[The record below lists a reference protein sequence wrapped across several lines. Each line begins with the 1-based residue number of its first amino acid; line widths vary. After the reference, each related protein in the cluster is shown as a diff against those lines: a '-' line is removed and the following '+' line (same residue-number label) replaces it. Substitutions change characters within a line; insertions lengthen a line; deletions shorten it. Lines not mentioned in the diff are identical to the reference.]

1 MPTAVDANG
10 NPTTPAER
18 ELWEWL
24 DNLAMESDR
33 ARREEGGYDD
43 FDTNL
48 EMYYGKHWPQV
59 MPSFRPAIVINE
71 LRTLILS
78 EASDLSDADLRIYVL
93 KDPKNGGRDEEAERA
108 LRAVWAREQIDLKL
122 IYACCWALILGTGF
136 LRVLW
141 DPDAHNGFGDV
152 TVEVP
157 DPKTVLPDPDA
168 TDDKRWMYVM
178 YEHVL
183 DLLEIKRLFPLN
195 GNRVKPEDRYSVKD
209 HNAQA
214 PDKMSWANYSGPM
227 TDDYTLVGKGTH
239 GYKKARARVLDCFV
253 KDDTVE
259 EVVEEIKDVEG
270 LPVLDEQGQPQLE
283 VKRQAKYKNGR
294 RIVGANGVILF
305 DGDNPNPAGDFG
317 TLRVILEPALGK
329 FWSKGFVQQTQEL
342 QMAADKLMSAVVENG
357 IRLNN
362 GIVKA
367 TTNTGLDWESFT
379 GIPGQIVQINPGSD
393 FNIIYPTPMPADMI
407 QAPWRLLDMQRRIL
421 GFPESRVGGGSN
433 RNVSSEMTET
443 EISASM
449 GPTRLR
455 AKLLYYT
462 VQRLAEMI
470 FARMASNYMTER
482 VIPAVEGESFKP
494 VTWHP
499 LDRPERYSVYV
510 DPASFQVMSRTMLKR
525 LGLALYRLKAIDR
538 KSLLESMGWPDWEEV
553 SKRID
558 DAEAASAKAEMQKEM
573 LIHGPKPGKYAA
585 MPAAP
590 GAQPQQ

>member
-1 MPTAVDANG
+1 MFEATQSQAHEVTDAVDANG
-10 NPTTPAER
+10 EPTTIAEK
-18 ELWEWL
+18 ELWAWL
-24 DNLAMESDR
+24 DGLAMESDR

-43 FDTNL
+43 FNTNL

-59 MPSFRPAIVINE
+59 MPSFRPAIVVNE

-78 EASDLSDADLRIYVL
+78 EASDLSDAELRVFVI

-108 LRAVWAREQIDLKL
+108 LRAIWTCEQIDLKL
-122 IYACCWALILGTGF
+122 IYAACWALILGTGF
-136 LRVLW
+136 LRVQW

-152 TVEVP
+152 SIDVP
-157 DPKTVLPDPDA
+157 DPKTILPDPDA
-168 TDDKRWMYVM
+168 MDDKKWSYCMV
-178 YEHVL
+178 EHVL
-183 DLLEIKRLFPLN
+183 DLLEIRRLFPLN
-195 GNRVKPEDRYSVKD
+195 GRRVKPEDRYSVKD
-209 HNAQA
+209 HNASA
-214 PDKMSWANYSGPM
+214 PDSMSWANYQGPL

-239 GYKKARARVLDCFV
+239 GYKKARARVLDCFI
-253 KDDTVE
+253 KDDTIE
-259 EVVEEIKDVEG
+259 EKVSEIKDSQD
-270 LPVLDEQGQPQLE
+270 LPVLDENGQPQLKVE
-283 VKRQAKYKNGR
+283 RVAKYPHGR

-305 DGDNPNPAGDFG
+305 DGDNPNPNGDFG
-317 TLRVILEPALGK
+317 ILRVILEPALGK

-393 FNIIYPTPMPADMI
+393 FQIIYPNPMPPDMI
-407 QAPWRLLDMQRRIL
+407 QAPWKLLDMQRRIL
-421 GFPESRVGGGSN
+421 GFPESRVGGGQN
-433 RNVSSEMTET
+433 RNVSAEMGET
-443 EISASM
+443 EISAAM

-455 AKLLYYT
+455 AKMLYYT

-470 FARMASNYMTER
+470 FARMAANYMTER

-494 VTWHP
+494 VTWKP

-525 LGLALYRLKAIDR
+525 VGLALYRLKAIDR
-538 KSLLESMGWPDWEEV
+538 KSLLEAMGWPDWEEV
-553 SKRID
+553 AGRID
-558 DAEAASAKAEMQKEM
+558 QGEAAAAKAEYEKDLM
-573 LIHGPKPGKYAA
+573 IHGPKPGKYAS
-585 MPAAP
+585 
-590 GAQPQQ
+590 